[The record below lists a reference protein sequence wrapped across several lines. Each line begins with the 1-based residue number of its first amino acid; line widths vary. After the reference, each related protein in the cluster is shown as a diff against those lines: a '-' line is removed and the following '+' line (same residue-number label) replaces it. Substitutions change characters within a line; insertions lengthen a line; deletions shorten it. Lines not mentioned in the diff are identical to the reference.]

1 MKKISFTLQDSSDSW
16 NLLEA
21 DLQFENDGEY
31 TVKEE
36 TAIALLINKR
46 FPQLLKCNR
55 RIKKLI
61 VVDENNEK
69 YSTNDF
75 DLYGS
80 IHKHDK
86 KDKL

>member
-1 MKKISFTLQDSSDSW
+1 MD
-16 NLLEA
+16 A
-21 DLQFENDGEY
+21 DVHFNEDGEC

-36 TAIALLINKR
+36 TAIAILINKR
-46 FPQLLKCNR
+46 FPQLHESNR

-61 VVDENNEK
+61 IVDENNEK

-80 IHKHDK
+80 VQK
-86 KDKL
+86 KEKEKNEKV